1 MSDTEQITEYIRTK
15 RPNLSKSSLK
25 TYTSILKSLYKNI
38 FEDDKFDMDKFSKN
52 PDKVIH
58 YLKIMLEP
66 NQRKTSLSA
75 LVVIT
80 DNKDYR
86 ELMLDDIKKY
96 NKEQN
101 KQEKNETQKEN
112 WVENNEILDIHK
124 KMLKD
129 IKLLYKKD
137 ILTNSDLQTI
147 QNFVIISLLGG
158 IYIPP
163 RRSKDY
169 VDFKIKNIDKE
180 KDNYLDKNKLIFNSY
195 KTAKFYGRQELK
207 IPLELSKILKHWI
220 GINPTE
226 YLLFDSSKNKLSN
239 VKLNQRLN
247 KIFGKKASVNQL
259 RHTYLSDKY
268 GDMIEQK
275 NQMNK
280 DFNDMGSSMLQEKV
294 YIKK

>member
-1 MSDTEQITEYIRTK
+1 MTDTEQISLYISNK

-25 TYTSILKSLYKNI
+25 TYTSILKTLYKNV
-38 FEDDKFDMDKFSKN
+38 FEDSNFDLEKFSKN
-52 PDKVIH
+52 PDKVIS
-58 YLKIMLEP
+58 YLKDMLEP
-66 NQRKTSLSA
+66 NQRKTALSA

-86 ELMLDDIKKY
+86 ELMLEDIKKY

-112 WVENNEILDIHK
+112 WVENNEIENIYK
-124 KMLKD
+124 QMLKEV
-129 IKLLYKKD
+129 KLLYKKEN
-137 ILTNSDLQTI
+137 LSNSDLQTI
-147 QNFVIISLLGG
+147 QNFVILSLLGG
-158 IYIPP
+158 LYIPP

-169 VDFKIKNIDKE
+169 VDFKISNIDKS
-180 KDNYLDKNKLIFNSY
+180 KDNYLDKNKLVFNSY
-195 KTAKFYGRQELK
+195 KTAKFYGKQELK
-207 IPLELSKILKHWI
+207 IPTELSKILKQWI
-220 GINPTE
+220 KINPTE

-268 GDMIEQK
+268 K
-275 NQMNK
+275 NLIDEKENMQN
-280 DFNDMGSSMLQEKV
+280 DFKDMGSSMLQEKV